1 MVTCPNCNG
10 TGETEGPAWQP
21 PINWSVET
29 CPTCKG
35 TGRVPNHMGRWA
47 KCPKCEGW
55 GKEPPL
61 ITSFTCSKCRG
72 VGRLPAGR
80 AL

>member
-10 TGETEGPAWQP
+10 TGEIEGPEWQP
-21 PINWSVET
+21 PINWSVIT

-47 KCPKCEGW
+47 KCPKCGGW

-61 ITSFTCSKCRG
+61 ITSFTCGKCKG
-72 VGRLPAGR
+72 VGWLPAGR
-80 AL
+80 V